1 MAGIH
6 RWFCQGGGGLRVR
19 EELPRQF
26 AEVAREYESG
36 AASASASASASIP
49 TYRYST
55 SDPPTHSGRPGRQPA
70 RWQRPCSSSSNNKT
84 RLFDEIVLKSCAVKL
99 NCLKVRTIELR

>member
-1 MAGIH
+1 M
-6 RWFCQGGGGLRVR
+6 R

-36 AASASASASASIP
+36 AASASASASIP
-49 TYRYST
+49 TYST
-55 SDPPTHSGRPGRQPA
+55 SGPPTHSGRPGRQPA